1 MWFVGSIKSAPCYN
15 EVHCSQHS
23 FPSISLYSCKSCLT
37 LGNCSSVSNLEID
50 NSFTCHLHVHPQVES
65 GMHAFIPQPQS
76 INALLPVYFTDSVVV
91 LRHARHKKVIL
102 ETHTFTNQKKCTTT
116 QNKHKQLLSSSGDG
130 RPFGHNR
137 HGPQIGGCAPYGGEA
152 GFPCNTMWPTF
163 VPSGILIHPA
173 VWSQ

>member
-15 EVHCSQHS
+15 EVRCSQHS

-102 ETHTFTNQKKCTTT
+102 ETHTFTNQQHKINTNKCSAVAEMGDHLATIDMDRKLGAVPLMGGKLDSHVT
-116 QNKHKQLLSSSGDG
+116 QCGL
-130 RPFGHNR
+130 
-137 HGPQIGGCAPYGGEA
+137 
-152 GFPCNTMWPTF
+152 
-163 VPSGILIHPA
+163 PSYQVA
-173 VWSQ
+173 S